1 MDVITAFLNAGII
14 EEIYI
19 RQPEGFEQR
28 GPNGEELVCRFE
40 QVNLDL
46 NRRHGIGTRL

>member
-1 MDVITAFLNAGII
+1 MALLGWEFENMDVITAFLNAGII

-28 GPNGEELVCRFE
+28 GPEW
-40 QVNLDL
+40 
-46 NRRHGIGTRL
+46 